1 MSTQQPSFQLR
12 FVKNLDNSDE
22 DAAVCIKPGSY
33 GEFSWTFDSPDSTK
47 KEVATFG
54 IKEAVEAR
62 LDTLLELIYL
72 DSDPFQ
78 AVQLD
83 APGFPSVLFRTRKLA
98 RVRGAILRAFRQI
111 AANWPTY
118 SAPPPPPPAR
128 QERRVSLASTESYSS
143 MPELVSTTNGYNRH
157 WYFD

>member
-1 MSTQQPSFQLR
+1 MSIQQPTFQLR
-12 FVKNLDNSDE
+12 FVKNLENSEE
-22 DAAVCIKPGSY
+22 DATLRIATGSY
-33 GEFSWTFDSPDSTK
+33 GEFSWTFTTPDSSK

-62 LDTLLELIYL
+62 LDTLLELVFL
-72 DSDPFQ
+72 DSDPFE

-83 APGFPSVLFRTRKLA
+83 APGFPSVLFRTRKLD
-98 RVRGAILRAFRQI
+98 RVRGAILRAFRQV

-118 SAPPPPPPAR
+118 SLPPAPPR
-128 QERRVSLASTESYSS
+128 RERRVSLASTESYSS
-143 MPELVSTTNGYNRH
+143 MPALISTSNGYNRH